1 MCRRVA
7 AQLVGDEPTGKT
19 PLLLQQLSKEPDR
32 RSSIPSRLD
41 EDVQHVA
48 ILIHGS
54 PQVLFPA
61 SDRHEELVEM
71 PRVAQPAA
79 PAPERAGIAQAE
91 RQAPLANR
99 LVGDRNV
106 PLGQEVFDITETQAE
121 AKVDPNGV
129 GRAVST
135 PLRQPDSAF
144 TVAPQAGDERGRAI
158 VTDGL

>member
-1 MCRRVA
+1 MGRRVA

-54 PQVLFPA
+54 PPVLFPA
-61 SDRHEELVEM
+61 IDRHEELVEM

-91 RQAPLANR
+91 RQAPLADR

-106 PLGQEVFDITETQAE
+106 PLGQEVFDIPKAQSESVI
-121 AKVDPNGV
+121 KPNSVADDFECERNLV
-129 GRAVST
+129 GN
-135 PLRQPDSAF
+135 
-144 TVAPQAGDERGRAI
+144 
-158 VTDGL
+158 